1 VEDHFFRVPIRHL
14 AAESEYFQ
22 DMADRSKSEIDGL
35 TEENPIHLDDV
46 LQEDFRQLLR
56 VICPTQRFNAK
67 PEILSFSQWTS
78 VLELAKKWKMDEVR
92 AHAISAI
99 ESLSD
104 VDPVD
109 KVVLARTHDI
119 FAWLAPSFNEI
130 LQRSQSLTE
139 RDVEKLGIPTVVRLM
154 GLRDRL

>member
-1 VEDHFFRVPIRHL
+1 
-14 AAESEYFQ
+14 
-22 DMADRSKSEIDGL
+22 
-35 TEENPIHLDDV
+35 
-46 LQEDFRQLLR
+46 
-56 VICPTQRFNAK
+56 
-67 PEILSFSQWTS
+67 
-78 VLELAKKWKMDEVR
+78 WKMDEVR

-130 LQRSQSLTE
+130 LRRSQSLTE
-139 RDVEKLGIPTVVRLM
+139 RDVEKLGIPTIVRLM